1 MQFSLTCNILWCY
14 YFDRS
19 CSYGTSDPHTCTR
32 QMGHHKET
40 QFVAA
45 RAICLPRKWTKR
57 VAERGV
63 CSVWVCGMR
72 MRMQQQR
79 KKGNKR
85 KAALAILIYVGRRRF
100 AKLLNAAS
108 GIRTGNQK
116 AEQEMAVGKCWEN
129 GEPNGCRKAADR
141 GLQITLKYSSR
152 LKQWLRTRPF
162 VRTCT

>member
-1 MQFSLTCNILWCY
+1 MGRVIRTPAHGKWDIIKKLNLLPLERFVCHANEQNEWQREVCVRCECVGCGCG
-14 YFDRS
+14 
-19 CSYGTSDPHTCTR
+19 CSSSG
-32 QMGHHKET
+32 
-40 QFVAA
+40 
-45 RAICLPRKWTKR
+45 
-57 VAERGV
+57 
-63 CSVWVCGMR
+63 
-72 MRMQQQR
+72 